1 MTTTAPS
8 QVSGRV
14 LLFLRRGV
22 DGGRCPHEPPGVP
35 HHRAE
40 PSVLPPDYIVQFE
53 EDRFQPGTWHN
64 HSRYPGS
71 VNSAVLS
78 LSPYVNYQFR
88 VIAVNDVGSSLP
100 SVPSERYQT
109 NGAREYRSQQLAT
122 SIPGVLEM
130 VYGDL
135 GNARL
140 IPCGV
145 GTQLLEHEGLTQ
157 GMSCAMQSCA
167 GL

>member
-1 MTTTAPS
+1 M
-8 QVSGRV
+8 
-14 LLFLRRGV
+14 
-22 DGGRCPHEPPGVP
+22 DGGVLVSRAGHPAAGLTPP
-35 HHRAE
+35 
-40 PSVLPPDYIVQFE
+40 SSPPDYIVQFE

-109 NGAREYRSQQLAT
+109 NGAREYQPPHPSSWPPASPPRVCWRWFIVIL
-122 SIPGVLEM
+122 
-130 VYGDL
+130 
-135 GNARL
+135 
-140 IPCGV
+140 
-145 GTQLLEHEGLTQ
+145 
-157 GMSCAMQSCA
+157 
-167 GL
+167 